1 MARGGGVGDVD
12 ARTRAPPQPLFGTHA
27 RVPFLS
33 GPEGSPEQSGWASGA
48 VGGCS
53 GLLRARALWPR
64 CAHRATPRQPELA
77 CCCSKVPIL
86 SRSSCSGAGWSPVG
100 SWRGQPCEAHL
111 VRVRVRAGVRASEQL
126 ERARVR
132 GAPGCV
138 QRRLRIC
145 NFSRGWC
152 PALCLSLD
160 PERHGSS
167 SRAWSATEGQPR
179 EPQDAGVASCGPPKT
194 AHSQHAGAPA
204 TLKTALRLPHGAVAA
219 ERARYM
225 AGAGEAAVGLGLLEH
240 PIVMALLPLHVL
252 LRRRLGAVDSL
263 RTWPGFWVG
272 VRVGVGARARVRLT
286 LGLGSA
292 RVRLAQSQLPHRAK
306 PRHCASRAGASAP
319 WRS

>member
-1 MARGGGVGDVD
+1 MGCCGPGHFGHAARTAPRRGSPSSRAAVARCPSSRGAAAAARGGRRWAAG
-12 ARTRAPPQPLFGTHA
+12 
-27 RVPFLS
+27 
-33 GPEGSPEQSGWASGA
+33 EGSRARRTWLGLGL
-48 VGGCS
+48 GLGS
-53 GLLRARALWPR
+53 GL
-64 CAHRATPRQPELA
+64 
-77 CCCSKVPIL
+77 V
-86 SRSSCSGAGWSPVG
+86 SSWSGHA
-100 SWRGQPCEAHL
+100 CEARL
-111 VRVRVRAGVRASEQL
+111 GVS
-126 ERARVR
+126 
-132 GAPGCV
+132 
-138 QRRLRIC
+138 RRLRIC

-204 TLKTALRLPHGAVAA
+204 TLKTSLRLPHGAVAA

-225 AGAGEAAVGLGLLEH
+225 ASAGEAAVGLGLLEH

-252 LRRRLGAVDSL
+252 LRRCLGAVDSL

-272 VRVGVGARARVRLT
+272 VRVGVGARARARLI